1 MYLFIFLVCVNTIKS
16 MINTNPFFDLFDF
29 QDGDAATT
37 DDFAELTF
45 TGSIQAVATV
55 PPTMKSTLNM
65 EGLWRNAF
73 GNKHFA
79 IGQLGCVFI
88 VVVVVCCCGGGSLLW
103 FIVVVHCGGSLLWFI
118 VVVHCCGSLLW
129 LFIVFHVVHCFPC
142 CEPIH
147 LSYSKLPKV
156 HKD

>member
-1 MYLFIFLVCVNTIKS
+1 

-88 VVVVVCCCGGGSLLW
+88 VVVVVICCCGGDLLLW
-103 FIVVVHCGGSLLWFI
+103 W
-118 VVVHCCGSLLW
+118 
-129 LFIVFHVVHCFPC
+129 
-142 CEPIH
+142 
-147 LSYSKLPKV
+147 
-156 HKD
+156 